1 MTDALYGSVV
11 DFGDDQGD
19 PQPAVGLMG
28 MQAQMA
34 AMILGPIMDDEGIR
48 DSLRDATAA
57 ALAEAGVKAVTL
69 HLVFPD
75 GDENQRVT
83 LEPRELAEVFI
94 SRIAGEFGFSVP
106 GYLTLAEAT
115 E

>member
-69 HLVFPD
+69 HLET
-75 GDENQRVT
+75 DETGPFKVA

-106 GYLTLAEAT
+106 GYLTLAEAAK
-115 E
+115 